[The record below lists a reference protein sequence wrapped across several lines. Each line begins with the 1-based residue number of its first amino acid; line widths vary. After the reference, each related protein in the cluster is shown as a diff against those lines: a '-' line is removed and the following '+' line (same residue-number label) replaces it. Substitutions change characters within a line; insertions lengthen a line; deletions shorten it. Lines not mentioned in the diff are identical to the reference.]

1 MRWPGP
7 DRVSSASAQG
17 LAIAAIYAVASAAAF
32 IAYGVDKR
40 SARRGGRRIPES
52 TLHVLS
58 LGGGWPGALAAQQ
71 LFRHKTRKQPF
82 RTVFWLT
89 VVLNCLLLA
98 GWLAAS
104 GVLSG

>member
-1 MRWPGP
+1 MSG
-7 DRVSSASAQG
+7 VSAQG
-17 LAIAAIYAVASAAAF
+17 MLIAVIYAAASVIAF

-58 LGGGWPGALAAQQ
+58 LGGGWPGALAAQRF
-71 LFRHKTRKQPF
+71 FRHKTRKQPF

-89 VVLNCLLLA
+89 VAVNCLLLA
-98 GWLAAS
+98 GWLAVS
-104 GVLSG
+104 GRPTG